1 MQKGEIKIKK
11 KEEGLY
17 QTKNRG
23 VFILEEHSG
32 GC

>member
-1 MQKGEIKIKK
+1 V
-11 KEEGLY
+11 Y
-17 QTKNRG
+17 QAKNRG

>member
-1 MQKGEIKIKK
+1 MK
-11 KEEGLY
+11 KEDGVY
-17 QTKNRG
+17 QAKNRG